1 MKGSKTPTVIAVTT
15 LVVAALAATP
25 IGQAA
30 GRFVLAK
37 NSVGTPQLKKNA
49 VTSVKVKNGSLLA
62 ADFKLGQLPA
72 GPQGPQGPKGDAGA
86 AGTAVA
92 YAHVVVTSGGVAI
105 DASRSKGIGTG
116 SVTRVSQ
123 GITCIS
129 GLPSTPKS
137 VAVTT
142 DAETGAGILNAT
154 AALAPDAGVVSLCG
168 GNGQVAVITGQGN
181 TAMNSSYYLVL
192 N

>member
-1 MKGSKTPTVIAVTT
+1 MKGSKTPTVIAVTA

-86 AGTAVA
+86 PGTAVA

-105 DASRSKGIGTG
+105 DASRSKGIG

>member
-1 MKGSKTPTVIAVTT
+1 MKQSKTPTVIAVTA
-15 LVVAALAATP
+15 LAVAALAATP

-30 GRFVLAK
+30 GRLVLAK
-37 NSVGTPQLKKNA
+37 NSVGAAQLKKNA
-49 VTSVKVKNGSLLA
+49 VTSAKVKNGSLKAVDFGA
-62 ADFKLGQLPA
+62 AQLPA
-72 GPQGPQGPKGDAGA
+72 GPQGPKGDTGA
-86 AGTAVA
+86 PGAAVA
-92 YAHVVVTSGGVAI
+92 YAHVVVTAGGVAI
-105 DASRSKGIGTG
+105 DAARSKGIGAG
-116 SVTRVSQ
+116 NVTRVSQ

-142 DAETGAGILNAT
+142 DAETGNGILSAT

-168 GNGQVAVITGQGN
+168 GAGQVAVITGEGN
-181 TAMNSSYYLVL
+181 TALNTSYYLVL

>member
-1 MKGSKTPTVIAVTT
+1 MSSSKISI
-15 LVVAALAATP
+15 ALAAAALLVSVLVATP
-25 IGQAA
+25 LGQAA
-30 GRFVLAK
+30 SRLVVPK
-37 NSVGTPQLKKNA
+37 KSVGTAQLKKNA
-49 VTSVKVKNGSLLA
+49 VTGAKVKNGSLLA

-86 AGTAVA
+86 PGTAVA

-105 DASRSKGIGTG
+105 DASRSKGIG